1 MDILSSLK
9 NDPGTLFGALLTG
22 GLWALY
28 AIYDK
33 LIGDSRNRRQQAGVD
48 KGTTELIASLRTD
61 RDEANQKE
69 REEQERADRF
79 ARENM
84 ELSIDLGGL
93 RADLRHS
100 QEARAELKEK
110 LDRAT
115 AHIEQLV
122 VEIRNK
128 DRSITELVKQN
139 RQILRAIGSSPET
152 PEGVQLEK
160 RHGTQRRP
168 EVPDEPS

>member
-1 MDILSSLK
+1 MDILQSLK
-9 NDPGTLFGALLTG
+9 NDPGALVVG

-28 AIYDK
+28 AIWQTIRQNFRD
-33 LIGDSRNRRQQAGVD
+33 NRQQSSVD
-48 KGTTELIASLRTD
+48 KGTAELVAALRLSES
-61 RDEANQKE
+61 EANRKE

-93 RADLRHS
+93 RSDLKHS
-100 QEARAELKEK
+100 HEARAEQKEK

-128 DRSITELVKQN
+128 DRSITELVRQN
-139 RQILRAIGSSPET
+139 RQILKAIGSSPDA
-152 PEGVQLEK
+152 PEGATLERK
-160 RHGTQRRP
+160 NGNQK
-168 EVPDEPS
+168 